1 MQRVSKHGRQP
12 REDGPMENGVGQE
25 PGGPEP
31 PPAPRPPRVRPRLVF
46 RTQLAH
52 GSPTGRIEGFTN
64 VKELYGKIAEVFS
77 ISPTE
82 ILFCTLNTHKVDMQ
96 KLLGGQ
102 IGLEDFIFAHVRG
115 ETKEVEV
122 TKTEDALG
130 LTITDNG
137 AGYAFIKRIK
147 EGSIINRIQAVCV
160 GDSIEAINDHTIVGC
175 RHYEVARMLREL
187 PRAQPFTLRLVQPKK
202 AFGERGGGAALPGDP
217 REGASRPLLQ
227 CARAV
232 RSPRGPV
239 GCGTQSRVLGSCS
252 LPQDPPHCWAP
263 VCPLQAP
270 HTLATP
276 PQGCGHPC
284 DHPILGRTPT
294 PARAPQTAPV
304 TMFFACPA
312 LSTHGHTA
320 PMPIPDGHPW
330 VSLATHGAL
339 LVCPLG
345 CLGSL
350 GWPPLGVLGHPWLS
364 ITDALGYLCL
374 PLLYYPCPSTP
385 GHPPCPSP
393 PPRGADM
400 IGQRTR
406 SSSKCPAEG
415 RVASGKETLRLRAQ
429 GPATLQEGPS
439 ATEEEAAHRV
449 DDLLESYMG
458 IRDSELAATMVEMAK
473 QSPGTTALAHG
484 LDSVLGEFAFPPEFV
499 AEVWAAVCSTRGAQ
513 E

>member
-1 MQRVSKHGRQP
+1 MRRAGRRG
-12 REDGPMENGVGQE
+12 REAQEERPMENGVGQE
-25 PGGPEP
+25 PGVPEP
-31 PPAPRPPRVRPRLVF
+31 PPAEGTSAPRPPRARPRLVF

-64 VKELYGKIAEVFS
+64 VKELYGKIAEVFG

-137 AGYAFIKRIK
+137 AGYAFIKVKMCGAEGGVCPDLGVTPCFGVSLPKSEKEIAVWRGGVSPCAPLRQRIK

-202 AFGERGGGAALPGDP
+202 AF
-217 REGASRPLLQ
+217 
-227 CARAV
+227 
-232 RSPRGPV
+232 
-239 GCGTQSRVLGSCS
+239 
-252 LPQDPPHCWAP
+252 
-263 VCPLQAP
+263 
-270 HTLATP
+270 
-276 PQGCGHPC
+276 
-284 DHPILGRTPT
+284 
-294 PARAPQTAPV
+294 
-304 TMFFACPA
+304 
-312 LSTHGHTA
+312 
-320 PMPIPDGHPW
+320 
-330 VSLATHGAL
+330 
-339 LVCPLG
+339 
-345 CLGSL
+345 
-350 GWPPLGVLGHPWLS
+350 
-364 ITDALGYLCL
+364 
-374 PLLYYPCPSTP
+374 
-385 GHPPCPSP
+385 
-393 PPRGADM
+393 DM

-406 SSSKCPAEG
+406 SSSKCPPEG
-415 RVASGKETLRLRAQ
+415 RVSSGKETLRLRAQ

-439 ATEEEAAHRV
+439 AVEEEAARRV

-458 IRDSELAATMVEMAK
+458 IRDCELAATMVEMAK
-473 QSPGTTALAHG
+473 CSPSAAALACAV
-484 LDSVLGEFAFPPEFV
+484 DSVLGEFAFPQEFV
-499 AEVWAAVCSTRGAQ
+499 AEVWAAVCSPQGGQ

>member
-1 MQRVSKHGRQP
+1 
-12 REDGPMENGVGQE
+12 
-25 PGGPEP
+25 
-31 PPAPRPPRVRPRLVF
+31 
-46 RTQLAH
+46 
-52 GSPTGRIEGFTN
+52 
-64 VKELYGKIAEVFS
+64 
-77 ISPTE
+77 
-82 ILFCTLNTHKVDMQ
+82 
-96 KLLGGQ
+96 
-102 IGLEDFIFAHVRG
+102 
-115 ETKEVEV
+115 
-122 TKTEDALG
+122 
-130 LTITDNG
+130 
-137 AGYAFIKRIK
+137 
-147 EGSIINRIQAVCV
+147 
-160 GDSIEAINDHTIVGC
+160 
-175 RHYEVARMLREL
+175 MLREL

-239 GCGTQSRVLGSCS
+239 GCGTQSRVPGSCS

-263 VCPLQAP
+263 MCPLQAP

-294 PARAPQTAPV
+294 PAHAPQTAPV

-364 ITDALGYLCL
+364 ITDVLGYLCL
-374 PLLYYPCPSTP
+374 PLLCHPCPSTP

-429 GPATLQEGPS
+429 GPATLQEGVRHPQTHGQAPCWAGGGMYPPLWVPPALGAPCSHPQPS
-439 ATEEEAAHRV
+439 AMEEEAARRV

-458 IRDSELAATMVEMAK
+458 IRDSEL
-473 QSPGTTALAHG
+473 
-484 LDSVLGEFAFPPEFV
+484 GEAPVPSHPPI
-499 AEVWAAVCSTRGAQ
+499 CPPPCC
-513 E
+513 

>member
-1 MQRVSKHGRQP
+1 MQRAGRHGRRPQ
-12 REDGPMENGVGQE
+12 EDGPMENGVGQE
-25 PGGPEP
+25 PGAPEP

-137 AGYAFIKRIK
+137 AGYAFIKVRKSGGGWRGGFCVYPGPRGPPLRGAFWGAPWLTPSLKEVGARRRGMGAMSVCPPDVPPPWCHRVPPQRIK
-147 EGSIINRIQAVCV
+147 EGSIINRLQAVCV

-202 AFGERGGGAALPGDP
+202 AF
-217 REGASRPLLQ
+217 
-227 CARAV
+227 
-232 RSPRGPV
+232 
-239 GCGTQSRVLGSCS
+239 
-252 LPQDPPHCWAP
+252 
-263 VCPLQAP
+263 
-270 HTLATP
+270 
-276 PQGCGHPC
+276 
-284 DHPILGRTPT
+284 
-294 PARAPQTAPV
+294 
-304 TMFFACPA
+304 
-312 LSTHGHTA
+312 
-320 PMPIPDGHPW
+320 
-330 VSLATHGAL
+330 
-339 LVCPLG
+339 
-345 CLGSL
+345 
-350 GWPPLGVLGHPWLS
+350 
-364 ITDALGYLCL
+364 
-374 PLLYYPCPSTP
+374 
-385 GHPPCPSP
+385 
-393 PPRGADM
+393 DM

-439 ATEEEAAHRV
+439 ATEEEAARRV

-473 QSPGTTALAHG
+473 QSPGAAALARG

-499 AEVWAAVCSTRGAQ
+499 AEVWAAVCSTGGAQ